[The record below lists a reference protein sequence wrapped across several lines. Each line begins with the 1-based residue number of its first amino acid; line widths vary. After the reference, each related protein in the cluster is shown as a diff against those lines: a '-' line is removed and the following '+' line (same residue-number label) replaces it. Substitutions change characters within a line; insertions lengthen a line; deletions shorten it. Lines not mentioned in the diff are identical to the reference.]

1 MKVSPLLRLA
11 RDRLTLYLPL
21 LVMLVLALGSWW
33 LVRSMPDL
41 WSAPKDKVVRKE
53 PDYKLQQFEVKVFDT
68 QGRLVRELKGNEGRH
83 YPDSDELHIEQLS
96 FKAQTDSGQQVN
108 AIGRKGIAT
117 GDGER
122 VSLLGSAQ
130 AVREATAGMPRIEL
144 RGEKIIAL
152 IKAEKLLS
160 SEPVQIQRGADVF
173 SASGMDFDIRSGH
186 YQLSG
191 RVHGTL
197 APATPAPQARQP

>member
-1 MKVSPLLRLA
+1 MNASPLLSQA

-21 LVMLVLALGSWW
+21 LVMLALALGSWW

-41 WSAPKDKVVRKE
+41 WRAPKDKVVRKE
-53 PDYKLQQFEVKVFDT
+53 PDYKLREFAVKVFDT
-68 QGRLVRELKGNEGRH
+68 QGRLVREIKGDEGRH
-83 YPDSDELHIEQLS
+83 YPDTDELHIEQVR
-96 FKAQTDSGQQVN
+96 FKAQTDTGQQLN
-108 AIGRKGIAT
+108 AVGRKGIAT

-122 VSLLGSAQ
+122 VSLLGNAQ
-130 AVREATAGMPRIEL
+130 AVREATADLPRIEL
-144 RGEKIIAL
+144 RSEKIVAL

-160 SEPVQIQRGADVF
+160 SEPVQIKRGTDVF

-197 APATPAPQARQP
+197 APSTPAPLARQP

>member
-1 MKVSPLLRLA
+1 MTASPVLRKA
-11 RDRLTLYLPL
+11 WDRLTLYLPL

-41 WSAPKDKVVRKE
+41 WSAPKEKVVRKD
-53 PDYKLQQFEVKVFDT
+53 PDYNLREFVVKVFDA
-68 QGRLVRELKGNEGRH
+68 QGRLVREVLGDEGRH
-83 YPDSDELHIEQLS
+83 YPDTDELHIEQVI
-96 FKAQTDSGQQVN
+96 FKAQTEAGQRLN
-108 AIGRKGIAT
+108 AVGHKGIAT

-122 VSLLGSAQ
+122 VTLLGDAR
-130 AVREATAGMPRIEL
+130 AVREADGDLPRIEL

-160 SEPVQIQRGADVF
+160 SDPVQITRGADVF
-173 SASGMDFDIRSGH
+173 TANSMDFDIQSGH

-191 RVHGTL
+191 HVRGTL
-197 APATPAPQARQP
+197 APTTAKSPP